1 MVKPTNFR
9 RAKLVKFIQDQ
20 ERLIRETSEQL
31 RKLGNSVEGYQEPR
45 NDILSRLKDEFD
57 ITPDELE

>member
-31 RKLGNSVEGYQEPR
+31 RKMDLKVDDYQEPR
-45 NDILSRLKDEFD
+45 NDILSRLKAEFD
-57 ITPDELE
+57 IKPEELE